1 VSPSILPIPLSLTLS
16 STILPH
22 LFLSSQ
28 LLTPHP
34 PLSLFLVLIS
44 SQPIQQ
50 TLLLAEEQPETRR
63 SLPPPLSQD
72 LRRPARQTGGK
83 SGDRPKR
90 VDQGGDGCWRYR
102 GEFFSLLSIQTTP
115 TRLVDFET
123 LSSSRFRSTLPSL
136 HQRGRRIFHSLSSLS
151 SLSCF
156 FSPSRS

>member
-1 VSPSILPIPLSLTLS
+1 MSPSILPIPLSLTLS

-34 PLSLFLVLIS
+34 SLSLFLVLIS

-102 GEFFSLLSIQTTP
+102 GEFFSLLSIQTT
-115 TRLVDFET
+115 RRV
-123 LSSSRFRSTLPSL
+123 LSTSKPSL
-136 HQRGRRIFHSLSSLS
+136 LLAFALPYPLSTNVDAESFTHSLL
-151 SLSCF
+151 